1 MWEYCIYPHFYFLC
15 EFKFFCNIFD
25 EFVQVESVSDGW
37 TASKRQADEGE
48 IIMQEKFMN
57 LSKPMQWLVVIVAWL
72 ITIVGFAGC
81 LVVKHYNSIMWLELL
96 LTCLGMFFCI
106 VAICLTII
114 LIVGKEEKDPD
125 IKL

>member
-1 MWEYCIYPHFYFLC
+1 
-15 EFKFFCNIFD
+15 
-25 EFVQVESVSDGW
+25 
-37 TASKRQADEGE
+37 
-48 IIMQEKFMN
+48 MQEKFMN

-106 VAICLTII
+106 VAICLTIV

-125 IKL
+125 IEL